1 MANRL
6 RGCVTNLLKL
16 AVLAVGVAYA
26 VVAITSPWA
35 FHIGGRPTP
44 FLYWSG
50 TGNLVTKTGTYPL
63 YVMIYPGSHF
73 SRLRLDGLRPS
84 GGVQGTAR
92 LCVAPGETQSLK
104 LRGTI
109 YNGWSST
116 SDAVIEFRSLEY
128 KYIDVG
134 QRQGY
139 FELYGRF
146 KGSNLVMDDRNNV
159 NAKFRSGLLIEHAS
173 ITFTPA
179 AYSDF
184 QSACARFTAP
194 HVP

>member
-1 MANRL
+1 M
-6 RGCVTNLLKL
+6 
-16 AVLAVGVAYA
+16 VLVVLYG

-44 FLYWSG
+44 LLYWSG
-50 TGNLVTKTGTYPL
+50 SGNLVTKTGTYPL
-63 YVMIYPGSHF
+63 YVTLYPGSHF

-92 LCVAPGETQSLK
+92 LCVSPGNTQSLK
-104 LRGTI
+104 LSGTI

-116 SDAVIEFRSLEY
+116 ADAVIEFRSLEY

-146 KGSNLVMDDRNNV
+146 RGSDLVMDDRNSV
-159 NAKFRSGLLIEHAS
+159 NGKFRSGLLIEHAS

-179 AYSDF
+179 SYPDF
-184 QSACARFTAP
+184 KAACANSNTPLRQP
-194 HVP
+194 